1 MIPQRIADYLRERR
15 IKALNREC
23 RDHMAAGR
31 SDEGR
36 LAFQQMSLEIKA
48 RSPQQVARMERAAYE
63 RLDPHS
69 RAIFDR
75 YKEGSK

>member
-1 MIPQRIADYLRERR
+1 MQRIADWRRERR
-15 IKALNREC
+15 IRRLCDVCKA
-23 RDHMAAGR
+23 HMAAGR

-36 LAFQQMSLEIKA
+36 LAWALMVHEIKN
-48 RSPQQVARMERAAYE
+48 RSPQQIARMERAARD

-75 YKEGSK
+75 HAQ